1 MTVTSHSTPSVW
13 PRAITVRN
21 WNCNATIYRLMTRP
35 IRRTIHRN
43 PTTRQMKMAKG
54 NFKQAIGTN
63 ADIVAVTEV
72 QGVIYV
78 ATTDTVYRL
87 VFVGGKYTVEELLF
101 DY

>member
-1 MTVTSHSTPSVW
+1 
-13 PRAITVRN
+13 
-21 WNCNATIYRLMTRP
+21 
-35 IRRTIHRN
+35 
-43 PTTRQMKMAKG
+43 MAKG